1 MNCLEAYGY
10 VTFRFSGKVGFRI
23 QDYLPGGITLHNPYL
38 IPNVDRCFPYDTG
51 QPRLSEL
58 LQEELESNV
67 VTYSSAISAC
77 DKGGQWRRSV
87 HLLAELLEVD
97 LQPNVITCTSVVSSC
112 GKSEQWKQALYTF
125 KDMQERCF
133 RV

>member
-1 MNCLEAYGY
+1 M
-10 VTFRFSGKVGFRI
+10 
-23 QDYLPGGITLHNPYL
+23 
-38 IPNVDRCFPYDTG
+38 
-51 QPRLSEL
+51 
-58 LQEELESNV
+58 
-67 VTYSSAISAC
+67 
-77 DKGGQWRRSV
+77 